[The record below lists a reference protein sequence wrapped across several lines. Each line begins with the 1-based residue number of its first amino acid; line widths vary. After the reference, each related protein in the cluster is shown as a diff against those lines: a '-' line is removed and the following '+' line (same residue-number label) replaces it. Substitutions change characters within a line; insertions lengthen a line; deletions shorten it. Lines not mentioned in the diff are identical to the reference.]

1 MYFAMMIGVHK
12 LLYMLSKGDKLYN
25 NAFQFSSR
33 LNNILLATA
42 SDL

>member
-1 MYFAMMIGVHK
+1 MYFAMMIGVH
-12 LLYMLSKGDKLYN
+12 SRVRVYN
-25 NAFQFSSR
+25 SACQFSGR